1 MKKVPF
7 DQNTLTELTQ
17 EQIDDYKQEYGELF
31 LIQVEDKKCYLHKP
45 TRQILDA
52 ANASSG
58 KRSSAF
64 NETLLKNCWIAGDK
78 DIVNDD
84 EYFLGA
90 SSQLDQ
96 IIVFKNAELK
106 KL

>member
-1 MKKVPF
+1 MKKTPF
-7 DQNTLTELTQ
+7 EQNELKDLTP
-17 EQIDDYKQEYGELF
+17 EQIEAYKKEYGDIF
-31 LIQVEDKKCYLHKP
+31 CIQVEDKKCFLHKP

-52 ANASSG
+52 ANAMSA
-58 KRSSAF
+58 KRNSAF

-78 DIVNDD
+78 DIISEDD
-84 EYFLGA
+84 YFFGA

-96 IIVFKNAELK
+96 IIQFKNAELK

>member
-1 MKKVPF
+1 MKKIPYE
-7 DQNTLTELTQ
+7 QNTTTELTPD
-17 EQIDDYKQEYGELF
+17 QIEEFKKEYGDIY

-45 TRQILDA
+45 SRQILDA

-84 EYFLGA
+84 DYFLGA
-90 SSQLDQ
+90 SSQLGD
-96 IIVFKNAELK
+96 IITFKQAELK